1 MSFFLLTMQRYG
13 EIQKRQWIWTQ
24 KTPKT
29 ALFLTEIKKLC
40 AYTALFL
47 VFYYWFLLFNPRA
60 FLGLPDDYIVVIT
73 EVLAEVD
80 IKDQGTV
87 GGNAGLYYAFIA

>member
-47 VFYYWFLLFNPRA
+47 VFYYWFYSSTHVPSLA
-60 FLGLPDDYIVVIT
+60 FQMIT
-73 EVLAEVD
+73 
-80 IKDQGTV
+80 
-87 GGNAGLYYAFIA
+87 